1 MTDFWEY
8 VATPLKIVQTT
19 ALLEILHSMLGLVRS
34 PVMTTALQGRT
45 DRVFQS
51 QCSRV

>member
-19 ALLEILHSMLGLVRS
+19 ALLEILHSMLCLVRS
-34 PVMTTALQGRT
+34 HFMNTALPGRT
-45 DRVFQS
+45 ERVFES
-51 QCSRV
+51 QFSRV